1 MEEGRA
7 VFRVVM
13 LEATGTEV
21 GILEAGA
28 LGIAAEVGTVGTFW
42 ALVGAMG
49 SPCGIP
55 EVIK

>member
-1 MEEGRA
+1 M
-7 VFRVVM
+7 FRVVM